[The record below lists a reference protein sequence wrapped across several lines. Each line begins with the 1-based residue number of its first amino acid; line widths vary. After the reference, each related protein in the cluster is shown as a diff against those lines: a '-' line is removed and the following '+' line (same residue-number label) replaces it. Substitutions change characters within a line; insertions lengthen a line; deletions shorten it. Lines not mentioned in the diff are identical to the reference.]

1 MTKDNTKYII
11 NTIFEEIDKIVKL
24 DPKRIMPGTLYYYSH
39 NGGKF
44 DTKIVLQVLYEI
56 HLENTKEM
64 PTQISDESHII
75 YQLDI
80 ITKYGK
86 CGFRDSL
93 KLLPA
98 SVDSIAKN
106 TLGLPS
112 DQGKITINFEDMR
125 NHIAKGTIHINP
137 ATGKEDYTSSTPH
150 HIFTEYCIKDTV
162 IIAKALQLFDKKN
175 IEIRGVIVPIKE
187 MITISAISMYITQ
200 RKYLNTSTPIIA
212 LSPASPVSN
221 FIKKSWFGGRTE
233 VFHSGIGVD
242 QSYHFDVPSMYG
254 RAMCK
259 ELPYGNPVHVTLTQ
273 TRKDALPMIKA
284 LHDNKMIGFFQ
295 AEALSPRNNHIP
307 VLGVHHN
314 GKLIF
319 PIGVLRGT

>member
-1 MTKDNTKYII
+1 M
-11 NTIFEEIDKIVKL
+11 
-24 DPKRIMPGTLYYYSH
+24 
-39 NGGKF
+39 
-44 DTKIVLQVLYEI
+44 
-56 HLENTKEM
+56 
-64 PTQISDESHII
+64 
-75 YQLDI
+75 
-80 ITKYGK
+80 
-86 CGFRDSL
+86 
-93 KLLPA
+93 
-98 SVDSIAKN
+98 VDSIAKN

-112 DQGKITINFEDMR
+112 DQGKIAINFEDMR

-137 ATGKEDYTSSTPH
+137 TTGKEDYTSSTPH

-273 TRKDALPMIKA
+273 TRKEALPMIKA